1 MTFSRV
7 CAVVVAVSALAACTT
22 QDASSGKE
30 DVGSYESDLKL
41 SSPRYLGPIANGQ
54 TITAYYYDPPR
65 YRSFGFYARGGDQ
78 ITVDISS
85 YYGDA
90 MGWITTSSYDVL
102 AANDD
107 ASYATLDSK
116 VTYTVP
122 EGKPKRAYRIVFR
135 DYDLLDATFSV
146 SLSIQSASADD
157 GDGDGDGDGETD
169 GDGSTSGG
177 TSSGGSSSGGTPACD
192 PSSEPNRSYIGTPST
207 CPAIRFSCPAGQR
220 SFSNACGCGCE
231 RY

>member
-1 MTFSRV
+1 MTLSRV
-7 CAVVVAVSALAACTT
+7 CAVLVAVSALAACTT

-30 DVGSYESDLKL
+30 DVGAYESDLKL
-41 SSPRYLGPIANGQ
+41 SSPRYLGPIANGE

-78 ITVDISS
+78 ITIDISS
-85 YYGDA
+85 LYGDA
-90 MGWITTSSYDVL
+90 MGWITDSSYNVL

-122 EGKPKRAYRIVFR
+122 AGKAKRAYRIVFR

-146 SLSIQSASADD
+146 SLSIESAGTSD
-157 GDGDGDGDGETD
+157 GETDGDGDGDGET
-169 GDGSTSGG
+169 GSS
-177 TSSGGSSSGGTPACD
+177 SSGSSGSSSGETPSCD
-192 PSSEPNRSYIGTPST
+192 PSSEPNRNYIGTPST